1 MSKLT
6 ADELERKADELKAQ
20 AKKLRELEKI
30 KNNIAPKALKLLEML
45 QVSKDEFSSM
55 LDKAK
60 NENGKKLT
68 QKDKDDLMSYFK
80 LIRNIQDDE
89 QSQNQ
94 GQNTKPVQPQ
104 NNNQQGQHQ
113 QGQNN
118 NQQGQA
124 QHQPRP

>member
-6 ADELERKADELKAQ
+6 ADELEKKADELKAQ

-30 KNNIAPKALKLLEML
+30 KSNTAPKALKLLEML
-45 QVSKDEFSSM
+45 QVTKDEFSLM
-55 LDKAK
+55 LDKAS

-80 LIRNIQDDE
+80 LVRNIQDDT
-89 QSQNQ
+89 QPQNQ

-104 NNNQQGQHQ
+104 NNNQQQ
-113 QGQNN
+113 
-118 NQQGQA
+118 QA